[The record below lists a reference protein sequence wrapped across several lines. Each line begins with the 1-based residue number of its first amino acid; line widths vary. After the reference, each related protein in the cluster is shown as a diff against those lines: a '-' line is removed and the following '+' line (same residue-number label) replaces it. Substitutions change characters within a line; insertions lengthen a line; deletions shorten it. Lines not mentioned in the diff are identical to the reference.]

1 MFIDVVNLTSWD
13 ESTAINYQLFVINIV
28 NLIIKFYKNE
38 SQFPLDT
45 AHWTAGLI
53 WIIV

>member
-1 MFIDVVNLTSWD
+1 MFIDVVNLNVLRW
-13 ESTAINYQLFVINIV
+13 ETAINYQLFVINIV
-28 NLIIKFYKNE
+28 NFIIKFYKNE

-53 WIIV
+53 WIIY